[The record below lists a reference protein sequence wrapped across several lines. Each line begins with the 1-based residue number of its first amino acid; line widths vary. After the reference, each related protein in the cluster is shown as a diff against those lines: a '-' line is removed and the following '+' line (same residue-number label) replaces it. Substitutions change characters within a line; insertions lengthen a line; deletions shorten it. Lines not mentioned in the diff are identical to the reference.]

1 MNTYEFI
8 TDKIDQDTN
17 IIWFE
22 NSNKYI
28 IVNDIVNNLIL
39 NKLSPSKYSLES
51 ESIKLLE
58 KPKNQSI
65 QEEINTLILDCN
77 KISKSK

>member
-1 MNTYEFI
+1 MNNYEFI
-8 TDKIDQDTN
+8 NDRIDQDTN

-58 KPKNQSI
+58 KRKNQSI
-65 QEEINTLILDCN
+65 QE
-77 KISKSK
+77 

>member
-1 MNTYEFI
+1 MNTNEFI

-22 NSNKYI
+22 KSNKYI

-58 KPKNQSI
+58 KPKNQ
-65 QEEINTLILDCN
+65 
-77 KISKSK
+77 